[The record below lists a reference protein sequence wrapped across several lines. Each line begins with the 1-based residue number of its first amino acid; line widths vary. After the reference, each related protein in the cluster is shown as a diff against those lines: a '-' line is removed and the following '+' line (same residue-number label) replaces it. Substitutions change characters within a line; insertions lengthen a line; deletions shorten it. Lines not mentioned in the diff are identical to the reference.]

1 MTAPLRVL
9 FAGTPEIAVFSLEAL
24 CADPARGGVYE
35 IVGVLTNP
43 DRPSGRRRE
52 PVPSPVKR
60 VAQRTDLPL
69 LQPERLNGDARETVA
84 ALGPDL
90 LVVVAFGTIFGPR
103 FMDLFPKGGIN
114 LHPSLLPRH
123 RGPSPLQAAILAGDD
138 RTGVSVQYVAPE
150 MDSGAILAQEEIGL
164 PPTATVTALHDDLGR
179 IGARLLV
186 DVVTRIADGSAV
198 AREQEHHRATY
209 CRKIAKEDGAV
220 TWRESA
226 VELDRMVRA
235 YTPWP
240 GVRVRFRDQILQI
253 TRAVPLRGEAAVA
266 NAPEAVPGTVVGVDN
281 RHGILVQTTDGLL
294 AVTHLKPQTRKEMDY
309 RSFLNGNRDVLGAV
323 LSSV

>member
-1 MTAPLRVL
+1 
-9 FAGTPEIAVFSLEAL
+9 
-24 CADPARGGVYE
+24 
-35 IVGVLTNP
+35 
-43 DRPSGRRRE
+43 
-52 PVPSPVKR
+52 
-60 VAQRTDLPL
+60 
-69 LQPERLNGDARETVA
+69 
-84 ALGPDL
+84 
-90 LVVVAFGTIFGPR
+90 VVVAFGRIFGPR

-138 RTGVSVQYVAPE
+138 RTGVTVQFVAPE
-150 MDSGAILAQEEIGL
+150 LDSGAILAQEEIQL
-164 PPTATVTALHDDLGR
+164 APTTTVAELHDDLGVR
-179 IGARLLV
+179 GARLLV

-198 AREQEHHRATY
+198 AEEQDHHLATY
-209 CRKIAKEDGAV
+209 CRKITKEDGAV

-226 VELDRMVRA
+226 AELDRMVRA

-240 GVRVRFRDQILQI
+240 GVRVRFRDQILHI
-253 TRAVPLRGEAAVA
+253 TRSAPLEGDRIGEGDPVV
-266 NAPEAVPGTVVGVDN
+266 VPGTVVGVDN

-294 AVTHLKPQTRKEMDY
+294 AITHLKPQTRKEMDY